1 MNDEIPDEMW
11 ALVTGTFEGEVRQ
24 TNSAYPEDRSVRFD
38 WQRIHDAQPDVAE
51 DLLSNPRNTRLKLSK
66 AVHTWDAVDMP
77 EVSVRIHNIPD
88 ERIYRVGKLRTRH
101 LGTAIGVTGEVAD
114 IEPVKPFATMAVFEC
129 RRCGTLNQV
138 PQQFGPMLRPV
149 ECLGC
154 ERSGSKSDW
163 LFRRAQSELQ
173 DVREVE
179 LKRLDTNLDDDTVV
193 LKIRLKEDLVDRL
206 GPGDEVSLV
215 GRYDSGA
222 FQNSSV
228 LTTYLDVW
236 AIENHEEGVLMDEL
250 PPGEL
255 HEMVVDEVRI
265 QQEAD
270 ASDFGANREDVLDAI
285 EDEGIRRSEV
295 ETALDEA
302 IDEGDVDEI
311 AGEKL
316 MVAE

>member
-1 MNDEIPDEMW
+1 MHDDIPAEY
-11 ALVTGTFEGEVRQ
+11 ASLVTDTFEGEVRQ
-24 TNSAYPEDRSVRFD
+24 TNSAYPDDRSVRFD

-51 DLLSNPRNTRLKLSK
+51 GLLSSPRTTRERLSN
-66 AVHTWDAVDMP
+66 AVHTWDEVNMP

-88 ERIYRVGKLRTRH
+88 DRIYRVGKLRTRH

-114 IEPVKPFATMAVFEC
+114 IDPVKPFATMAVFEC

-138 PQQFGPMLRPV
+138 PQQFGPMMRPV
-149 ECLGC
+149 ECMGC
-154 ERSGSKSDW
+154 EKSGKKSNW
-163 LFRRAQSELQ
+163 LFRRAQSELK

-179 LKRLDTNLDDDTVV
+179 LKRVDTNLDDDTVV
-193 LKIRLKEDLVDRL
+193 LTIRLKEDLVDRL

-222 FQNSSV
+222 FQNRSV

-255 HEMVVDEVRI
+255 QEMVVGEVRT

-270 ASDFGANREDVLDAI
+270 ASDFGADREDVLDAI

-295 ETALDEA
+295 ETALDDA
-302 IDEGDVDEI
+302 ISEGDVDEI

>member
-1 MNDEIPDEMW
+1 MTEDIPEDYVN
-11 ALVTGTFEGEVRQ
+11 LVTDTFEGEVRQ
-24 TNSAYPEDRSVRFD
+24 TNNAYPEDRSVRFD
-38 WQRIHDAQPDVAE
+38 WERIHHVAPDIAE
-51 DLLSNPRNTRLKLSK
+51 GLLLNPRNTRKKLSK
-66 AVHTWDAVDMP
+66 AVHAWDEVSMP
-77 EVSVRIHNIPD
+77 EVAVRIHNIPD
-88 ERIYRVGKLRTRH
+88 DRIYRVGKLRTRH
-101 LGTAIGVTGEVAD
+101 LGTAIGVTGEVAEID
-114 IEPVKPFATMAVFEC
+114 PVKPLATLAVFEC
-129 RRCGTLNQV
+129 RRCGTLNRV
-138 PQQFGPMLRPV
+138 PQQYGPMMRPV
-149 ECLGC
+149 ECMGC
-154 ERSGSKSDW
+154 EKSGKKSNW
-163 LFRRAQSELQ
+163 LFQRAQSELK

-179 LKRLDTNLDDDTVV
+179 LKRVDTNLDGDTVI

-228 LTTYLDVW
+228 LSTYLDVW

-255 HEMVVDEVRI
+255 QEMVVDEVRV
-265 QQEAD
+265 QQEDD
-270 ASDFGANREDVLDAI
+270 ASDFGASRADVLDAI

-302 IDEGDVDEI
+302 IEEGDVDEI

>member
-1 MNDEIPDEMW
+1 MTDAVPEPFVT
-11 ALVTGTFEGEVRQ
+11 LVTDTFEGEVRQ
-24 TNSAYPEDRSVRFD
+24 TNSAYLEDRSVRFD
-38 WQRIHDAQPDVAE
+38 WERIRDANPAVAE
-51 DLLSNPRNTRLKLSK
+51 KLLTNPQNMREYLSK
-66 AVHTWDAVDMP
+66 AIQQWDAVDMP
-77 EVSVRIHNIPD
+77 EVSVRIYNIPD
-88 ERIYRVGKLRTRH
+88 DRIYRVGKLRTRH

-114 IEPVKPFATMAVFEC
+114 IDPVKPLATVAVFRC
-129 RRCGTLNQV
+129 RRCGTLNRV
-138 PQQFGPMLRPV
+138 PQSYGPMMRPM
-149 ECLGC
+149 ECMGC

-163 LFRRAQSELQ
+163 LFHRGESELQ

-179 LKRLDTNLDDDTVV
+179 LKRLDTNLDDDTVI

-215 GRYDSGA
+215 GRYDSGP

-255 HEMVVDEVRI
+255 REMVVDEVRT

-270 ASDFGANREDVLDAI
+270 ASDFGANRADVLDAI
-285 EDEGIRRSEV
+285 EEEGIRRSEV
-295 ETALDEA
+295 ETALDDA
-302 IDEGDVDEI
+302 IAEGDVDEI